1 MNKPSIVLYKKLPA
15 DLHQRLEEHFAI
27 TEFDGITDKN
37 RAEVFDALQNAEGLL
52 GSGGKIDKEDPRAC
66 ENEGSLPLLHMLR
79 PISAEQQ
86 MIQIRHSQ
94 NCWRP

>member
-52 GSGGKIDKEDPRAC
+52 GSGGKIDKELFDHAPR
-66 ENEGSLPLLHMLR
+66 LR
-79 PISAEQQ
+79 AVSTISVG
-86 MIQIRHSQ
+86 
-94 NCWRP
+94 